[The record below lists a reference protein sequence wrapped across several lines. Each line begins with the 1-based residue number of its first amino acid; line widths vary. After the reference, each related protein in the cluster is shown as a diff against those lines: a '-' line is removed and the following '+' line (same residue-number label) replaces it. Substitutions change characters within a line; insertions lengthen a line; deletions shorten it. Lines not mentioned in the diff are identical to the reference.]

1 MYGDIP
7 FYDDEE
13 MFKMGNKTEL
23 TFEQRI
29 ALITKQTQGT
39 LKIIR
44 AAPRPI
50 LAILIPLSWVLF
62 LFICYSSGGDI
73 GDVPTIYTGFTGAI
87 LAEYFGE
94 RMVLTLLNKK

>member
-1 MYGDIP
+1 MN
-7 FYDDEE
+7 
-13 MFKMGNKTEL
+13 NKPEL
-23 TFEQRI
+23 TFEQR
-29 ALITKQTQGT
+29 LTLMTKQTQET

-44 AAPRPI
+44 ALPRPMLAVI
-50 LAILIPLSWVLF
+50 LPLSWVLF